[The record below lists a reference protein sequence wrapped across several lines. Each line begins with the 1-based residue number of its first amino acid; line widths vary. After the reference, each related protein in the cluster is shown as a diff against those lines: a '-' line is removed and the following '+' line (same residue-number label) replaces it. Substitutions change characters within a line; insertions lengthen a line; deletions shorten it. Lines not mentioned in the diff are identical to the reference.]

1 MLFPPRTKGRRFF
14 TEPFAAHRRRR
25 DPNPLFL
32 FLSLFVAFLQ
42 SDDHHRI
49 IMSSVAFSTRVD
61 EEAAHRAAAPDRT
74 RTRTR
79 TRSDDDDDDD
89 DDATMSGRSAWKE
102 DGLAPTL
109 DAFASFRDDIRNLAK
124 EGGEE
129 LSPSAVLSMC
139 DELRDVV
146 FPAIGVKLEDKSD
159 GSAVWKLYAPGELEK
174 ERRREEE
181 QKERKLAAK
190 RQLAKE
196 RKVLQSFGSFDPETG
211 ASLTTKDGR
220 VHHHHHQKKK
230 KKSPVVVGRSSSTAK
245 KIDRSSSSLVET
257 LKSVGD
263 GILDIKDTEEN
274 IFTTLA
280 NSSRIDIFY
289 RASGCLTL
297 CFTQFRNGFETLLF
311 EHACNLWMFTV
322 LCIFPFLFYVSL
334 PYGKLSTSLSKAM
347 MLPGNQ
353 SLFLQEIVSPIMLV
367 YSFFNGGDW
376 FYFGKKKPGFLKRAW
391 RKYLPFPFNRYP
403 KPNMRMSTKVAVGLW
418 LAHYFNRAIIYT
430 ASRKISPTTYSVV
443 ICAIMFNLVNAAL
456 VGCELARMG
465 ASNLETWNGQMWMVV
480 AFIGWFINVHS
491 DNRLSKLRELHKG
504 YVIPNEGLFKYSTCP
519 NYLGEIIQ
527 WFAFSFATKSR
538 AIFAFALWTV
548 ANLAPRSK
556 AYHKWY
562 VDKFGDEFPKDRKML
577 VPFAW

>member
-1 MLFPPRTKGRRFF
+1 
-14 TEPFAAHRRRR
+14 
-25 DPNPLFL
+25 
-32 FLSLFVAFLQ
+32 
-42 SDDHHRI
+42 
-49 IMSSVAFSTRVD
+49 MSSVAFSTRVD

-79 TRSDDDDDDD
+79 SDDNDDDD

-129 LSPSAVLSMC
+129 LSPSAVLSLC

-220 VHHHHHQKKK
+220 VHHHHQKKK
-230 KKSPVVVGRSSSTAK
+230 KKSPVVVGRSTSTAKKIDSTAK

-289 RASGCLTL
+289 RASGCLT
-297 CFTQFRNGFETLLF
+297 
-311 EHACNLWMFTV
+311 
-322 LCIFPFLFYVSL
+322 
-334 PYGKLSTSLSKAM
+334 
-347 MLPGNQ
+347 
-353 SLFLQEIVSPIMLV
+353 
-367 YSFFNGGDW
+367 
-376 FYFGKKKPGFLKRAW
+376 
-391 RKYLPFPFNRYP
+391 
-403 KPNMRMSTKVAVGLW
+403 
-418 LAHYFNRAIIYT
+418 
-430 ASRKISPTTYSVV
+430 
-443 ICAIMFNLVNAAL
+443 
-456 VGCELARMG
+456 
-465 ASNLETWNGQMWMVV
+465 
-480 AFIGWFINVHS
+480 
-491 DNRLSKLRELHKG
+491 
-504 YVIPNEGLFKYSTCP
+504 
-519 NYLGEIIQ
+519 
-527 WFAFSFATKSR
+527 
-538 AIFAFALWTV
+538 
-548 ANLAPRSK
+548 
-556 AYHKWY
+556 
-562 VDKFGDEFPKDRKML
+562 
-577 VPFAW
+577 

>member
-1 MLFPPRTKGRRFF
+1 
-14 TEPFAAHRRRR
+14 
-25 DPNPLFL
+25 
-32 FLSLFVAFLQ
+32 
-42 SDDHHRI
+42 
-49 IMSSVAFSTRVD
+49 MSSVAFSTRVD

-79 TRSDDDDDDD
+79 SDDNDDDDD

-129 LSPSAVLSMC
+129 LSPSAVLSLC

-220 VHHHHHQKKK
+220 VQHHHQKKK

-245 KIDRSSSSLVET
+245 KIDRSSSSLVKT

-289 RASGCLTL
+289 R
-297 CFTQFRNGFETLLF
+297 
-311 EHACNLWMFTV
+311 V
-322 LCIFPFLFYVSL
+322 L
-334 PYGKLSTSLSKAM
+334 
-347 MLPGNQ
+347 
-353 SLFLQEIVSPIMLV
+353 
-367 YSFFNGGDW
+367 
-376 FYFGKKKPGFLKRAW
+376 
-391 RKYLPFPFNRYP
+391 
-403 KPNMRMSTKVAVGLW
+403 
-418 LAHYFNRAIIYT
+418 
-430 ASRKISPTTYSVV
+430 
-443 ICAIMFNLVNAAL
+443 NLVFYAISKR
-456 VGCELARMG
+456 VRDFVIRAR
-465 ASNLETWNGQMWMVV
+465 V
-480 AFIGWFINVHS
+480 
-491 DNRLSKLRELHKG
+491 
-504 YVIPNEGLFKYSTCP
+504 
-519 NYLGEIIQ
+519 
-527 WFAFSFATKSR
+527 
-538 AIFAFALWTV
+538 
-548 ANLAPRSK
+548 
-556 AYHKWY
+556 
-562 VDKFGDEFPKDRKML
+562 
-577 VPFAW
+577 